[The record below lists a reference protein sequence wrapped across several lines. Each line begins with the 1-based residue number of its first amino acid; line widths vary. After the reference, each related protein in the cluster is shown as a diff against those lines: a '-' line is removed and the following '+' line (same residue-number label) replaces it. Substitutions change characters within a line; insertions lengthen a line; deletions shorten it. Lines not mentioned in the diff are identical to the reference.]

1 MKRNSIIFEVI
12 QTIFKQSEKRN
23 KIIDEGNK
31 ETSTHFA
38 LKSIIYSIVGALLII
53 LTIFLFKN
61 GLNSNNPLFLI
72 GLVII
77 AFALAIS
84 SLLLFLISLITII
97 NQLRLNRKAIGF
109 IALALFFV
117 LLAGSVFIA
126 YTLI

>member
-53 LTIFLFKN
+53 LTVLLFKN

-84 SLLLFLISLITII
+84 SLLLFLISLITVI